1 MPSRLPHS
9 MAGNLGCG
17 GKVRLTLAVLA
28 VSSLAANAAAPGHT
42 PVAFSRSTR
51 RAGLSPIVSAQRWR
65 SCGMVNSEVP
75 SIEAGPFSAGL
86 IGWQ

>member
-1 MPSRLPHS
+1 
-9 MAGNLGCG
+9 MAGNLGSG
-17 GKVRLTLAVLA
+17 GKVPLTLAVFW

-42 PVAFSRSTR
+42 PVSLSRSTR
-51 RAGLSPIVSAQRWR
+51 SAGLSPIVSAQRWR

-75 SIEAGPFSAGL
+75 SIEAAPVSAGL